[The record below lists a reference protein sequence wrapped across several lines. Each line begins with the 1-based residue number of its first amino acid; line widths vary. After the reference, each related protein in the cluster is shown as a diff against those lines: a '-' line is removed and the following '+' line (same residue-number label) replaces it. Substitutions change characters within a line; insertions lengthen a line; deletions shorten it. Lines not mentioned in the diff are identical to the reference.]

1 MAKEQNGYFK
11 AMLEAKKKGASSFE
25 YNGKT
30 YVASKTKTCLTVYKS
45 K

>member
-1 MAKEQNGYFK
+1 MPKAQNGYFK

-30 YVASKTKTCLTVYKS
+30 YVASKTKTGLTVYKA

>member
-1 MAKEQNGYFK
+1 MKKAVNGYFK
-11 AMLEAKKKGASSFE
+11 AMLEAKKEKSPSFT

-30 YVASKTKTCLTVYKS
+30 YVASKTKTGLTVYKA